1 MLVETNV
8 STCELIFLS
17 EKQGHRLKG
26 NKDLSFKIN
35 LKEGTGPWKIEFEW
49 KKCEKQEKQLISW
62 NLEKETKLEVSLQ
75 LETTIRMLTIDLPWY
90 F

>member
-17 EKQGHRLKG
+17 EKQGYRLKG
-26 NKDLSFKIN
+26 DKDLSFKIN
-35 LKEGTGPWKIEFEW
+35 LKEGTGPWKIVFEW
-49 KKCEKQEKQLISW
+49 KKHEKQEKQFVSW
-62 NLEKETKLEVSLQ
+62 NLEEETKLEVSLQ
-75 LETTIRMLTIDLPWY
+75 PETTTRIFTIDFWY

>member
-8 STCELIFLS
+8 SICQLIFSS

-26 NKDLSFKIN
+26 DNLSFKIN
-35 LKEGTGPWKIEFEW
+35 LKEGTGPWKIVFEW
-49 KKCEKQEKQLISW
+49 KKHEKQERQFVSW
-62 NLEKETKLEVSLQ
+62 NLEEEIKLEVSLQ
-75 LETTIRMLTIDLPWY
+75 LETTTRMFTIDLPWY

>member
-8 STCELIFLS
+8 STCEQVILS
-17 EKQGHRLKG
+17 EKQEHRLKG

-49 KKCEKQEKQLISW
+49 INVKNKKG
-62 NLEKETKLEVSLQ
+62 
-75 LETTIRMLTIDLPWY
+75 
-90 F
+90 